1 MIIFLRQKGIAQF
14 FLVAVTI
21 LFLGGSVLLL
31 DSSFNV
37 LDGLFGR
44 TGNLGEETIL
54 TIGNTKVTRRDFE
67 DYVSNV
73 TRYYEQQNQSGAL
86 PDRETVENQVKD
98 QLIRME
104 ILRQNVKLDDPEVD
118 RHIQNDP
125 NWLSTYNLY
134 ANGGNSDLYRDQ
146 IRGQLSESMLRDQ
159 IQGMELVTDLEI
171 ENEYRRQN
179 HKAKLKFI
187 QFRNSDYNNATEVPD
202 EEAKTYFE
210 QNNKEKYYK
219 KDQIN
224 LKFVKISPQD
234 FVSDDDV
241 RTYYDD
247 NRNRYSEITSA
258 KASHI
263 LKKFPDG
270 ADDKKK
276 LEIKTEAEE
285 LLITVKEAIDENK
298 QFADLAKEYS
308 EGPSQANGGSLGY
321 FERGKMVPPF
331 ERACFDELEVGEVSD
346 LVESEFGYHI
356 IKLED
361 KKSQPQAFI
370 EVKKSIRDKLVKIK
384 GSSAARQM
392 AEELE
397 FDIDMDGY
405 NEAVKNEIYAE
416 LRLTVEETGFFTKD
430 DSTIPN
436 IGSKWTYGDLLDKVF
451 DVEVGSVDLIEVKKS
466 SRSGELEAY
475 FIATVTDKEIEGIPS
490 FEDVKDKVID
500 DLKSEKAKKLAL
512 EDANKLFNQLTD
524 GETLENLIGRYVAPK
539 RVSRQD
545 LEVKESGL
553 FALSVNSDYISNM
566 GSSSEAMFS
575 AFQMK
580 TNEIRGPIQGNS
592 DCFIIQLIE
601 INGPDM
607 DKLKNEIG
615 EQVKVRKSLLQ
626 SKKSATYNNWY
637 SAMRQQIEVKDERL

>member
-1 MIIFLRQKGIAQF
+1 MILFLRQKGIAQF

-44 TGNLGEETIL
+44 TGNLGEETVL
-54 TIGNTKVTRRDFE
+54 TIGETKITRRAFE

-73 TRYYEQQNQSGAL
+73 TRYYEQQNQSGTL
-86 PDRETVENQVKD
+86 PDRETIENQVKD
-98 QLIRME
+98 QLVRME
-104 ILRQNVKLDDPEVD
+104 VLRQNAKLDDSEVD
-118 RHIQNDP
+118 RHIQSDS

-134 ANGGNSDLYRDQ
+134 ANSGNGTVYRDQ
-146 IRGQLSESMLRDQ
+146 IRGQLSESMLRDK
-159 IQGMELVTDLEI
+159 IQALELVTDLEI

-187 QFRNSDYNNATEVPD
+187 QFRNSDYNNTVEVAD
-202 EEAKTYFE
+202 EEAKAHFE
-210 QNNKEKYYK
+210 QNKEKYAK

-247 NRNRYSEITSA
+247 NRNRYSEITSV

-263 LKKFPDG
+263 LKKIPEG
-270 ADDKKK
+270 ANEKKK
-276 LEIKTEAEE
+276 LEIKTEAAE
-285 LLITVKEAIDENK
+285 LLVTVRKAIDENK

-308 EGPSQANGGSLGY
+308 EGPSKTNGGSLGY
-321 FERGKMVPPF
+321 FERGKMVPSF

-361 KKSQPQAFI
+361 KKSEPQTFI
-370 EVKKSIRDKLVKIK
+370 EVKKDIKDKLVKIT
-384 GSSAARQM
+384 GSSEAKQI

-397 FDIDMDGY
+397 FDVDMDGY
-405 NEAVKNEIYAE
+405 DEAVENELYVK
-416 LRLTVEETGFFTKD
+416 LKLTVEETGFFSQD

-436 IGSKWTYGDLLDKVF
+436 VGSKWTYGDLLEKVF

-466 SRSGELEAY
+466 SGSRELEAY
-475 FIATVTDKEIEGIPS
+475 FIATVIDKKIEGIPH
-490 FEDVKDKVID
+490 FEDVKDKVVD
-500 DLKSEKAKKLAL
+500 DLRSEKAEELAL
-512 EDANKLFNQLTD
+512 KDANKLFNQLTESESLD
-524 GETLENLIGRYVAPK
+524 DL
-539 RVSRQD
+539 VSRYIAPEGLSRQN

-553 FALSVNSDYISNM
+553 FSLSATSDYISNM
-566 GSSSEAMFS
+566 GSSKEAMFS

-580 TNEIRGPIQGNS
+580 LNEIRGPIQGSS
-592 DCFIIQLIE
+592 DCFIIQLTE
-601 INGPDM
+601 IDEPDTG
-607 DKLKNEIG
+607 KLKNEIS
-615 EQVKVRKSLLQ
+615 EQLKVRKSLLQ
-626 SKKSATYNNWY
+626 SKKSSTYNNWY